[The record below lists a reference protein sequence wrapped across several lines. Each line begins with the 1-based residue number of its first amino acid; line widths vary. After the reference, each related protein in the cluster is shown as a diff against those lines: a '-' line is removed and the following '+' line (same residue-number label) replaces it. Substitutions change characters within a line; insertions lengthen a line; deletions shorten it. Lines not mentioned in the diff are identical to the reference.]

1 MDMPPTHLALEQ
13 DRLEELRELLAAGAD
28 IHEEYNGFTL
38 LHRAVDGEI
47 DGHIQTGEPLHVDA
61 TCFLLSQGQIP
72 HVVRTVGPAC
82 QPTTWPSSAGTGLLT
97 LSSKPG
103 SPVETPKAISRKPL
117 LYRSRWA

>member
-1 MDMPPTHLALEQ
+1 MDMPQMHLALEQ
-13 DRLEELRELLAAGAD
+13 DRLEELRDLLAAGAD

-61 TCFLLSQGQIP
+61 TCFLLSQGAD
-72 HVVRTVGPAC
+72 PARRSHGGREC
-82 QPTTWPSSAGTGLLT
+82 QPITWPSSAGTGLLW

-103 SPVETPKAISRKPL
+103 SAVETPKTISKDGLRV
-117 LYRSRWA
+117 A